1 MDSDPP
7 PPTVFVD
14 KPTGRRQTF
23 PYRITEWLP
32 VNHRVGILLLM
43 QPDQEVI
50 SAWRDSAPF
59 WEKHREIIRQM
70 FAPVTQA
77 LVEDGLIGSGHAVL
91 DIATG
96 PGEPAL
102 TIAALV
108 GPEGKVFGIDPAPEM
123 VEAARR
129 ATNHLGFR
137 NAQFDVASADRLP
150 FPADTFDAVVSR
162 FGVMFFPS
170 PVDALREMLRVLKP
184 GRKLALAVWHFA
196 DRNPFHC
203 VLSRVMERYVDS
215 PAPAPD
221 APDAF
226 RFATPGK
233 LRDVLAEAGAM
244 APSERLLQFTV
255 QAPISVEDFWIL
267 RSEMS
272 EKLREKL
279 ATLSREQASEVKRQM
294 LEALRGYSTEGEMSF
309 PAEVLIVSGTRNR
322 PT

>member
-1 MDSDPP
+1 
-7 PPTVFVD
+7 
-14 KPTGRRQTF
+14 
-23 PYRITEWLP
+23 
-32 VNHRVGILLLM
+32 M

-50 SAWRDSAPF
+50 NVWRDSAPF
-59 WEKHREIIRQM
+59 WEKHREMIRQM

-77 LVEDGLIGSGHAVL
+77 LVEDGLIGSRNTVL

-108 GPEGKVFGIDPAPEM
+108 GPEGKVFGIDPALEM

-129 ATNHLGFR
+129 ATYHLGFR

-150 FPADTFDAVVSR
+150 FPGDTLDAVVSR

-184 GRKLALAVWHFA
+184 GRKLALAVWHFVE
-196 DRNPFHC
+196 RNPFFYT
-203 VLSRVMERYVDS
+203 LQRVIERYVDS
-215 PAPAPD
+215 PPLAPD
-221 APDAF
+221 APDPF

-233 LRDVLAEAGAM
+233 LRDLLGEAGAM
-244 APSERLLQFTV
+244 APSERLLQFAI
-255 QAPISVEDFWIL
+255 QAPISVEDFWTL
-267 RSEMS
+267 RCEMS
-272 EKLREKL
+272 EKLREKV
-279 ATLSREQASEVKRQM
+279 AMLSREQLIEVRREA
-294 LEALRGYSTEGEMSF
+294 LEALREYSTDRGMSF
-309 PAEVLIVSGTRNR
+309 PAEVLIVSGTKNR

>member
-1 MDSDPP
+1 M
-7 PPTVFVD
+7 
-14 KPTGRRQTF
+14 K
-23 PYRITEWLP
+23 
-32 VNHRVGILLLM
+32 
-43 QPDQEVI
+43 PDQEVT
-50 SAWRDSAPF
+50 SVWRDSAPF
-59 WEKHREIIRQM
+59 WEKHREIILQM

-77 LVEDGLIGSGHAVL
+77 LVEDGLISGGHTVL
-91 DIATG
+91 DVATG

-102 TIAALV
+102 TLAALV
-108 GPEGKVFGIDPAPEM
+108 GAEGKVLGIDPAPEM

-129 ATNHLGFR
+129 ATDHLGFR

-170 PVDALREMLRVLKP
+170 PVDAVREMLRVLKP
-184 GRKLALAVWHFA
+184 GRKLALSVWHLA
-196 DRNPFHC
+196 ERNPFFYT
-203 VLSRVMERYVDS
+203 LSRVIERYVDS
-215 PAPAPD
+215 PPPAPD

-226 RFATPGK
+226 RFASPGK

-267 RSEMS
+267 RCEMS
-272 EKLREKL
+272 EKLREKV
-279 ATLSREQASEVKRQM
+279 AMLSREQLPEVKREA
-294 LEALRGYSTEGEMSF
+294 LDALRGYSTDRGMSF
-309 PAEVLIVSGTRNR
+309 PAEVLIVSGTKNR